1 MDRSA
6 AWAWS
11 AYTSTPRA
19 TSAPRRSASRP
30 RRRPVS
36 SRRIAPPSGESTAPP
51 AKPPPRAPHSR
62 SPAGSPIRTLVAR
75 SLGHPP
81 AGAHELPIHG
91 AGIID
96 DLVKVFEVVEH
107 IAHVALGEIR
117 DGAHRRGADALRQG
131 GIGLDQ
137 ESIARDGVVAG
148 GIHVG
153 HVGEPHPETAVG
165 HGVEDEIQRVLAEQV
180 ALVGAVALAVCDQLQ
195 LVLTG
200 ERRLL
205 DLLGGESET
214 NWRKA
219 AGLQPKD
226 AAGPQL
232 DLKAAGV
239 GGCR

>member
-1 MDRSA
+1 M
-6 AWAWS
+6 
-11 AYTSTPRA
+11 
-19 TSAPRRSASRP
+19 
-30 RRRPVS
+30 
-36 SRRIAPPSGESTAPP
+36 
-51 AKPPPRAPHSR
+51 
-62 SPAGSPIRTLVAR
+62 
-75 SLGHPP
+75 
-81 AGAHELPIHG
+81 
-91 AGIID
+91 
-96 DLVKVFEVVEH
+96 
-107 IAHVALGEIR
+107 
-117 DGAHRRGADALRQG
+117 
-131 GIGLDQ
+131 
-137 ESIARDGVVAG
+137 AG

-205 DLLGGESET
+205 DLLGGEIET

-232 DLKAAGV
+232 DLNAASV
-239 GGCR
+239 GGCAVPQCCGMVLALCAAIVKQSAQVAFESQGERRMIAEQGALCAHTSGGT